1 MRESVQRHLQGF
13 REDGERSTLTMDSR
27 QDLTMTEAGA
37 EGVDRKRESAGEL
50 GGGGQTTGT
59 GRPRNSRVIRRMSST
74 GREALELEGV

>member
-1 MRESVQRHLQGF
+1 
-13 REDGERSTLTMDSR
+13 MDSR

-50 GGGGQTTGT
+50 GGRGGQTTGT
-59 GRPRNSRVIRRMSST
+59 GRPRNSRVIRRMSSR